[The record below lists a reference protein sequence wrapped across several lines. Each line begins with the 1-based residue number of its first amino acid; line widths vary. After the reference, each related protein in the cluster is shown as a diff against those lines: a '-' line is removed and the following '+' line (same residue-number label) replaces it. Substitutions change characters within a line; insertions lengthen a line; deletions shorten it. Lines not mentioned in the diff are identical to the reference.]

1 MKPGSTL
8 RVIVVLLML
17 CAPVAA
23 AAQTAEHLSLH
34 DAEQRA
40 AQDHPQLRAADY
52 NARAAGEAVRD
63 VRSAYFP
70 SVAAS
75 LTGTE
80 AETGSRIAAGGLNN
94 PIILDRFAYGLS
106 FAQMVTDFG
115 RTRALVQTVDLRSD
129 AQRQIVSTRR
139 ADVLLQV
146 DRAYFN
152 SLRAQAVQ
160 KVAEETVN
168 ARQAVVDQV
177 TAQAASG
184 LKSGL
189 DVSFAQVNLSQAQI
203 LLVQARNDLDA
214 AFLSLS
220 AAMGSSEF
228 KTYDLVDEA
237 LPPEPLTDRTALVG
251 QALRDRPDVAAQRL
265 SQQAATK
272 FADAQSSLWL
282 PTVSLVGAFG
292 AAPYRQIGLN
302 GHYSAL
308 GVNLSL
314 PVMTGGS
321 IAARR
326 AQAAFTASSEEQRLH
341 DLENTVSRDVTTAS
355 LDVQAAYRR
364 LNLARQLQ
372 AHATDALDLAQT
384 RYDNG
389 LGSIVE
395 LTQAQ
400 LNKTQADIEAATA
413 RYDCQIRT
421 AALKYQTGALK

>member
-1 MKPGSTL
+1 MKQGSSLQTG
-8 RVIVVLLML
+8 VVVLVLSVPL
-17 CAPVAA
+17 AA
-23 AAQTAEHLSLH
+23 TAQTAEHLSLH

-40 AQDHPQLRAADY
+40 GQNHPQVRAADY
-52 NARAAGEAVRD
+52 NARAADQAIREA
-63 VRSAYFP
+63 RSGYLP
-70 SVAAS
+70 YVSAS

-94 PIILDRFAYGLS
+94 PIILDRFAYGAS

-115 RTRALVQTVDLRSD
+115 RTRALVQTADLRSD
-129 AQRQIVSTRR
+129 AQRQILSTRR

-146 DRAYFN
+146 NRAYFN
-152 SLRAQAVQ
+152 SLRAQAVE
-160 KVAEETVN
+160 KVAEETVT
-168 ARQAVVDQV
+168 ARQLVVDQV

-220 AAMGSSEF
+220 AAMGSSEP
-228 KTYDLVDEA
+228 KTYDLVDEP
-237 LPPEPLTDRTALVG
+237 LPPEPSNDGTTLVAE
-251 QALRDRPDVAAQRL
+251 ALRDRPDVAAQRL
-265 SQQAATK
+265 SHQAATK

-282 PTVSLVGAFG
+282 PTVSVVGAFG

-302 GHYSAL
+302 SHYSAL

-314 PVMTGGS
+314 PVTTGGF

-326 AQAAFTASSEEQRLH
+326 AQATLSASSEEQRLH
-341 DLENTVSRDVTTAS
+341 DLENTVSRDVRTAS

-364 LNLARQLQ
+364 LDLARQLQ

-413 RYDCQIRT
+413 RYDCQLRS
-421 AALKYQTGALK
+421 AVLKYQTGDLK

>member
-1 MKPGSTL
+1 VKDGSRTRIGIAL
-8 RVIVVLLML
+8 FML
-17 CAPVAA
+17 SGATAA
-23 AAQTAEHLSLH
+23 WAQSAEHVSLH

-40 AQDHPQLRAADY
+40 VENHPQVRAADY
-52 NARAAGEAVRD
+52 NARAAREATREA
-63 VRSAYFP
+63 RSTYFP
-70 SVAAS
+70 SVSAS

-80 AETGSRIAAGGLNN
+80 AESGSRIAAGGLNN
-94 PIILDRFAYGLS
+94 PIILDRFAYGVS

-115 RTRALVQTVDLRSD
+115 RTSALVRSVDLKSD
-129 AQRQIVSTRR
+129 AQREVLTTRR

-146 DRAYFN
+146 NRAYFS
-152 SLRAQAVQ
+152 SLRAQAVA
-160 KVAEETVN
+160 KVAEETVK
-168 ARQAVVDQV
+168 ARQVVVDQV

-220 AAMGSSEF
+220 AAMGSSES
-228 KTYDLVDEA
+228 TAYDLVDEP
-237 LPPEPLTDRTALVG
+237 LPPEPSSDGATLVG
-251 QALRDRPDVAAQRL
+251 QALHDRPDVSAQRL
-265 SQQAATK
+265 SQQAALK

-282 PTVSLVGAFG
+282 PTVSVVGAFG

-302 GHYSAL
+302 SHYSAL
-308 GVNLSL
+308 GLNLSL
-314 PVMTGGS
+314 PVTTGGF

-326 AQAAFTASSEEQRLH
+326 AQASLGASSEEQRLH
-341 DLENTVSRDVTTAS
+341 DLENAVSRDVRTAL

-364 LNLARQLQ
+364 LDLARQLQ

-400 LNKTQADIEAATA
+400 LNKTQADIESATA
-413 RYDCQIRT
+413 RYECQIR
-421 AALKYQTGALK
+421 AAVLKYQTGALK